1 MKVDVFRT
9 VVKGL
14 EMEMKWNI
22 TMLDMEN
29 CLSSVMPVF
38 INILLDLLRR
48 YASRNVKERS
58 STLSSSRDMF
68 ELLSLLPTSVP
79 VHVD

>member
-1 MKVDVFRT
+1 VKVDVFRT
-9 VVKGL
+9 VMKGL

>member
-22 TMLDMEN
+22 TMLNMEN

-68 ELLSLLPTSVP
+68 ELLSLLPTSVL